1 MTTPTVETPIGNTP
15 TGESPPADMP
25 PAELPL
31 VETVGLEVTFPIRG
45 GLFRRST
52 IDGLRAVDNVSL
64 TIKPGEVLGLVGES
78 GSGKT
83 TAGRAILRLLRPTGG
98 SVRFD
103 GIDITQLDRAAMRPL
118 RRRMQMIFQDP
129 YSSLNPRLK
138 IRDLIKEALVIH
150 GIGTA
155 RDRDARVAEM
165 LQRVGLPH
173 DAMDRYPHEFSG
185 GQRQRIGIARALAV
199 DPVFVVAD
207 EPVSALD
214 VSVQAQV
221 LNLLLDQQQSLGLA
235 MLFIAHDLAV
245 VQYMSDRVVVLYL
258 GRVMEIAPS
267 HELYQRPRHPY
278 TVALLEAAPTPD
290 PARRHRHA
298 GLLGEIPS
306 PFAPPSGCVFR
317 TRCPHAIEQ
326 CAITVPTLVE
336 VAPGHSKACLRDD
349 IL

>member
-1 MTTPTVETPIGNTP
+1 MTPPLVE
-15 TGESPPADMP
+15 A
-25 PAELPL
+25 PL
-31 VETVGLEVTFPIRG
+31 VETISLDVTFPLRA
-45 GLFRRST
+45 GLFHRGT

-64 TIKPGEVLGLVGES
+64 SIKPGEVLGLVGES

-83 TAGRAILRLLRPTGG
+83 TAGRAILRLLKPTGG

-138 IRDLIKEALVIH
+138 VRDLIKEALVIH
-150 GIGTA
+150 GIGSPH
-155 RDRDARVAEM
+155 DRDERVAEM
-165 LQRVGLPH
+165 LHRVGLPH
-173 DAMDRYPHEFSG
+173 DAMERYPHEFSG

-258 GRVMEIAPS
+258 GRIMEIAPS
-267 HELYQRPRHPY
+267 HELYRRPRHPY

-317 TRCPHAIEQ
+317 TRCPHAIAD
-326 CAITVPTLVE
+326 CATTIPKLVE
-336 VAPGHSKACLRDD
+336 VAPGHSKACIRDD

>member
-1 MTTPTVETPIGNTP
+1 MTAPASEPLRV
-15 TGESPPADMP
+15 ESPSA
-25 PAELPL
+25 AAPL
-31 VETVGLEVTFPIRG
+31 VETIGLDVTFPARG
-45 GLFRRST
+45 RLLRRAPAV
-52 IDGLRAVDNVSL
+52 GLRAVHNVSL
-64 TIKPGEVLGLVGES
+64 AIKAGEVLGLVGES

-83 TAGRAILRLLRPTGG
+83 TTGRAILRLLRPSGG
-98 SVRFD
+98 RVQFD

-138 IRDLIKEALVIH
+138 IRDLIKEAFVIH

-155 RDRDARVAEM
+155 RDRDDRVAEM
-165 LQRVGLPH
+165 LRRVGLPS
-173 DAMDRYPHEFSG
+173 DAIDRYPHEFSG

-221 LNLLLDQQQSLGLA
+221 LNLLLDQQQSLRLA

-258 GRVMEIAPS
+258 GRVMEIARS
-267 HELYQRPRHPY
+267 DALYRRPRHPY

-290 PARRHRHA
+290 PSRRHRHA
-298 GLLGEIPS
+298 GLRGEIPS

-317 TRCPHAIEQ
+317 TRCPHAIRD
-326 CAITVPTLVE
+326 CAIVVPNLVE
-336 VAPGHSKACLRDD
+336 VAPGHSKACIRDD

>member
-1 MTTPTVETPIGNTP
+1 MTT
-15 TGESPPADMP
+15 
-25 PAELPL
+25 PL
-31 VETVGLEVTFPIRG
+31 VETVGLEVTFPVRG
-45 GLFRRST
+45 GLFRRTANSV
-52 IDGLRAVDNVSL
+52 LRAVDNVSL
-64 TIKPGEVLGLVGES
+64 SIMPGEVLGLVGES

-83 TAGRAILRLLRPTGG
+83 TTGRAILRLLRPSGG
-98 SVRFD
+98 SVRFE

-138 IRDLIKEALVIH
+138 IRDLIKEAFVIH
-150 GIGTA
+150 GIGNV
-155 RDRDARVAEM
+155 RDRDDRVAEM
-165 LQRVGLPH
+165 LRRVGLPS
-173 DAMDRYPHEFSG
+173 DAIDRYPHEFSG

-245 VQYMSDRVVVLYL
+245 VQYVSDRVVVLYL

-267 HELYQRPRHPY
+267 NELYRRPRHPY

-290 PARRHRHA
+290 PSRRHRRA
-298 GLLGEIPS
+298 GLRGEIPS
-306 PFAPPSGCVFR
+306 PLAPPSGCVFR
-317 TRCPHAIEQ
+317 TRCPHAIED
-326 CAITVPTLVE
+326 CAITIPKLVA
-336 VAPGHSKACLRDD
+336 VAPGHSKACIRND